1 MFFLIYTFL
10 VSLTL
15 SPALPLKVSP
25 PVFPERRE
33 QKLPPANSR
42 PVRSQAPQD
51 PVPPTH
57 TTRQPKSHSL
67 ASGSQTQAR
76 ALQFNGPAIP
86 QLKNSKNTPAPAPA
100 PPQSVVSCS
109 VASSAITKGD
119 TEAGPTREA
128 SSSSTSGASPRKNGK
143 GKKKVRRVHHLACI
157 DVLTK
162 YRRIRFRRRR
172 TQQLNQ
178 LLHRKVYR
186 QSKILSKDL
195 LLCNATR

>member
-76 ALQFNGPAIP
+76 ALQLNGPAIP
-86 QLKNSKNTPAPAPA
+86 QLKNSKNTPAPAPT

-119 TEAGPTREA
+119 TEACPAQEA
-128 SSSSTSGASPRKNGK
+128 SSSSTSGASPHKNGK
-143 GKKKVRRVHHLACI
+143 GREVRRVHHLFCI
-157 DVLTK
+157 DVLTR
-162 YRRIRFRRRR
+162 YRRSSLKRRR

-178 LLHRKVYR
+178 LHRRVYR
-186 QSKILSKDL
+186 QSKILSKNPL
-195 LLCNATR
+195 PCNATG